1 MTISDFFSLL
11 GGLGFF
17 LYGMR
22 MLREHLEAA
31 AGTAM
36 EKLLRR
42 LTKTPLRGFL
52 AGIGITAAVQS
63 STAVMVLLV
72 GFVDSG
78 FLSFSKTVWVILGAN
93 IGTTVTSQLTA
104 LDLGVLAPLL
114 AFMGILMLL
123 FSKKEKASCG
133 HTFMPSGRS
142 KEILC
147 LGGVLSGFGMMFMG
161 VSMVETAMEPLGES
175 EGFLSLLTKC
185 QNPLTGILAGT
196 IFTALLQSSTASVG
210 ILQMLAKS
218 GLIGMKQSIY
228 IVFGQN
234 MGTCFTALLASAGTS
249 INARRTAALHLL
261 INVLGTL
268 VFLVLCQA
276 LPIVLWVEKLAPY
289 DPARQIAHVHTLFN
303 VVSSL
308 AFMPLGGFLVKWTER
323 LIPEKK

>member
-17 LYGMR
+17 MYGMR

-31 AGTAM
+31 AGNAM
-36 EKLLRR
+36 ETLLRR

-78 FLSFSKTVWVILGAN
+78 FLTLQRTVWVILGAN
-93 IGTTVTSQLTA
+93 IGTTVTSQLMA
-104 LDLGVLAPLL
+104 LDLGMLAPLL
-114 AFMGILMLL
+114 AFVGIVMML
-123 FSKKEKASCG
+123 FSKNEKAPCR

-142 KEILC
+142 KEIFR
-147 LGGVLSGFGMMFMG
+147 LGGILSGFGMMFLG
-161 VSMVETAMEPLGES
+161 LSMAEAAMEPLGES
-175 EGFLSLLTKC
+175 GVFQSLLIKC
-185 QNPLTGILAGT
+185 KNPLAGILAGT
-196 IFTALLQSSTASVG
+196 VFTALLQSSTASVG
-210 ILQMLAKS
+210 ILQMLARN
-218 GLIGMKQSIY
+218 GLIGIGQSIY

-249 INARRTAALHLL
+249 INARRTAALHLF

-268 VFLVLCQA
+268 VFLALCQV
-276 LPIVLWVEKLAPY
+276 LPLDLWVGRLAPS
-289 DPARQIAHVHTLFN
+289 DPARQVAHVHTLFN
-303 VVSSL
+303 VGSSL
-308 AFMPLGGFLVKWTER
+308 AFLPLGGLLVKWIKR
-323 LIPEKK
+323 LIPEKA